1 MIILQANKIE
11 RSFAGEVL
19 FDNITL
25 QVDERDRIALVG
37 KNGAGKSTLLKILV
51 GEEEPTS
58 GEINKKK
65 DISLSYLAQDSRFE
79 SENTIYDEMLH
90 VFDDLRRTEKQ
101 LRQMELEM
109 GEKSGE
115 DLDKLMADYDR
126 LSENFRQAGGFTYE
140 ADIRAILNGFKFD
153 ESMWQ
158 MKIAELSGGQN
169 TRLALAKMLLE
180 KPNLLVLDEPTNH
193 LDIETI
199 AWLENYLVNYSGA
212 LIIVS
217 HDRYFLDKVATVT
230 LDLTKHSLD
239 RYVGNYSRFVEL
251 KEQKLATEA
260 KNYEKQQ
267 KEIAALEDFVNRNLV
282 RASTTKRAQSR
293 RKQLEKMERL
303 DKPESG
309 KKSANMTFQSEKTSG
324 NVVLTVENAAIGY
337 DGEILSEPINL
348 DLRKMNAVAI
358 VGPNGIGKS
367 TFIKSIVDQ
376 IPFIKGE
383 KRFGANVEVGY
394 YDQTQ
399 SKLTPSNTVLDEL
412 WNDFKLTPEVEI
424 RNRLGAFLFSGD
436 DVKKS
441 VGMLSGGEKA
451 RLLLAKLSMEN
462 NNFLILDE
470 PTNHLD
476 NDMVLWLE
484 EFLNSFRGVLIM
496 VTHDRYFL
504 DRVTNKIVEIDKGKL
519 YEYDTNYSGF
529 VELKVQREEME
540 LATERKR
547 QSLLRVEME
556 WMKQG
561 IKARG
566 TRQRART
573 ERFEELK
580 NAKGPSMQQNVE
592 MDSIS
597 SRLGKT
603 TIELEHISK
612 GFGDKHLINDFSYIF
627 LRDDRIGF
635 IGPNGC
641 GKSTLM
647 KMIMGILKPDEGN
660 ITIGDTVKIGYF
672 AQENEDMTGDIRVI
686 DYIKNVAE
694 YIQTTKGQTSASQ
707 MLDRFLFPPEL
718 QYTPLDK
725 LSGGEQRRL
734 YLLKVLMEAPN
745 VLILDEPTND
755 LDIQTLTILEDYLDT
770 FAGIVITVSH
780 DRYFLDR
787 IVNRIFAFE
796 EGGHLKQ
803 YEGGYTDYLEKVKPA
818 AKPEKSKPAKKEN
831 NGKKFQKEH
840 QKKLKF
846 TYKEQKE
853 FETIDDDIAKLE
865 EKLEQLDEEIMEN
878 ATNSGKLAELTEQKE
893 SAQAE
898 LDEKM
903 DRWVY
908 LNDLAEQIANQ

>member
-1 MIILQANKIE
+1 MNILNIEHISKIY
-11 RSFAGEVL
+11 GEKVI
-19 FDNITL
+19 FDDVSLGIHSGDKLGVIGVNGT
-25 QVDERDRIALVG
+25 G
-37 KNGAGKSTLLKILV
+37 KTTLLKIIAKIN
-51 GEEEPTS
+51 EPDK
-58 GEINKKK
+58 GQIICGNR
-65 DISLSYLAQDSRFE
+65 IRVSYLPQNPEFPKKQSILEYVMDGKEHQDWKTE
-79 SENTIYDEMLH
+79 SEAKTILTKLGIYD
-90 VFDDLRRTEKQ
+90 
-101 LRQMELEM
+101 
-109 GEKSGE
+109 
-115 DLDKLMADYDR
+115 
-126 LSENFRQAGGFTYE
+126 
-140 ADIRAILNGFKFD
+140 FD
-153 ESMWQ
+153 EGCDH
-158 MKIAELSGGQN
+158 LSGGQKK
-169 TRLALAKMLLE
+169 RVALART
-180 KPNLLVLDEPTNH
+180 LVDPT
-193 LDIETI
+193 
-199 AWLENYLVNYSGA
+199 
-212 LIIVS
+212 
-217 HDRYFLDKVATVT
+217 
-230 LDLTKHSLD
+230 
-239 RYVGNYSRFVEL
+239 
-251 KEQKLATEA
+251 
-260 KNYEKQQ
+260 
-267 KEIAALEDFVNRNLV
+267 
-282 RASTTKRAQSR
+282 
-293 RKQLEKMERL
+293 
-303 DKPESG
+303 
-309 KKSANMTFQSEKTSG
+309 
-324 NVVLTVENAAIGY
+324 
-337 DGEILSEPINL
+337 
-348 DLRKMNAVAI
+348 
-358 VGPNGIGKS
+358 
-367 TFIKSIVDQ
+367 
-376 IPFIKGE
+376 
-383 KRFGANVEVGY
+383 EV
-394 YDQTQ
+394 
-399 SKLTPSNTVLDEL
+399 
-412 WNDFKLTPEVEI
+412 
-424 RNRLGAFLFSGD
+424 
-436 DVKKS
+436 
-441 VGMLSGGEKA
+441 
-451 RLLLAKLSMEN
+451 
-462 NNFLILDE
+462 LILDE

-612 GFGDKHLINDFSYIF
+612 GFGDKHLINDFSYIV

-686 DYIKNVAE
+686 DYIRNVAE
-694 YIQTTKGQTSASQ
+694 YIQTTKGQASASQ

-803 YEGGYTDYLEKVKPA
+803 YEGGYTDYLEKVKPI
-818 AKPEKSKPAKKEN
+818 AKQEKSKLEKKEN
-831 NGKKFQKEH
+831 NGKKFRKEH

-865 EKLEQLDEEIMEN
+865 EKIEQLDEEIMEN
-878 ATNSGKLAELTEQKE
+878 ATNSGKLAELTQQKE
-893 SAQAE
+893 ETEEA
-898 LDEKM
+898 LNKKM

>member
-1 MIILQANKIE
+1 MNILNIEHISKIY
-11 RSFAGEVL
+11 GEKVI
-19 FDNITL
+19 FDDVSLGIHSGDKIGVIGVNGT
-25 QVDERDRIALVG
+25 G
-37 KNGAGKSTLLKILV
+37 KTTLLKIIAKIN
-51 GEEEPTS
+51 EPDK
-58 GEINKKK
+58 GQIICGNG
-65 DISLSYLAQDSRFE
+65 IRVSYLPQNPEFPKKQSILEYVMDGKEHQDWKTE
-79 SENTIYDEMLH
+79 SEAKTILTKLGIYD
-90 VFDDLRRTEKQ
+90 
-101 LRQMELEM
+101 
-109 GEKSGE
+109 
-115 DLDKLMADYDR
+115 
-126 LSENFRQAGGFTYE
+126 
-140 ADIRAILNGFKFD
+140 FD
-153 ESMWQ
+153 EGCDH
-158 MKIAELSGGQN
+158 LSGGQKK
-169 TRLALAKMLLE
+169 RVALART
-180 KPNLLVLDEPTNH
+180 LVDPT
-193 LDIETI
+193 
-199 AWLENYLVNYSGA
+199 
-212 LIIVS
+212 
-217 HDRYFLDKVATVT
+217 
-230 LDLTKHSLD
+230 
-239 RYVGNYSRFVEL
+239 
-251 KEQKLATEA
+251 
-260 KNYEKQQ
+260 
-267 KEIAALEDFVNRNLV
+267 
-282 RASTTKRAQSR
+282 
-293 RKQLEKMERL
+293 
-303 DKPESG
+303 
-309 KKSANMTFQSEKTSG
+309 
-324 NVVLTVENAAIGY
+324 
-337 DGEILSEPINL
+337 
-348 DLRKMNAVAI
+348 
-358 VGPNGIGKS
+358 
-367 TFIKSIVDQ
+367 
-376 IPFIKGE
+376 
-383 KRFGANVEVGY
+383 EV
-394 YDQTQ
+394 
-399 SKLTPSNTVLDEL
+399 
-412 WNDFKLTPEVEI
+412 
-424 RNRLGAFLFSGD
+424 
-436 DVKKS
+436 
-441 VGMLSGGEKA
+441 
-451 RLLLAKLSMEN
+451 
-462 NNFLILDE
+462 LILAE

-612 GFGDKHLINDFSYIF
+612 GFGNKHLINDFSYIF

-694 YIQTTKGQTSASQ
+694 YIQTTKGQASASQ

>member
-1 MIILQANKIE
+1 MMNILNIEHISKIY
-11 RSFAGEVL
+11 GEKVI
-19 FDNITL
+19 FDDVSLGIHSGDKIGVIGVNGT
-25 QVDERDRIALVG
+25 G
-37 KNGAGKSTLLKILV
+37 KTTLLKIIAKIN
-51 GEEEPTS
+51 EPDK
-58 GEINKKK
+58 GQIICGNG
-65 DISLSYLAQDSRFE
+65 IRVSYLPQNPEFPKKQSILEYVMDGKEHQDWKTE
-79 SENTIYDEMLH
+79 SEAKTILTKLGIYD
-90 VFDDLRRTEKQ
+90 
-101 LRQMELEM
+101 
-109 GEKSGE
+109 
-115 DLDKLMADYDR
+115 
-126 LSENFRQAGGFTYE
+126 
-140 ADIRAILNGFKFD
+140 FD
-153 ESMWQ
+153 EGCDH
-158 MKIAELSGGQN
+158 LSGGQKK
-169 TRLALAKMLLE
+169 RVALART
-180 KPNLLVLDEPTNH
+180 LVDPT
-193 LDIETI
+193 
-199 AWLENYLVNYSGA
+199 
-212 LIIVS
+212 
-217 HDRYFLDKVATVT
+217 
-230 LDLTKHSLD
+230 
-239 RYVGNYSRFVEL
+239 
-251 KEQKLATEA
+251 
-260 KNYEKQQ
+260 
-267 KEIAALEDFVNRNLV
+267 
-282 RASTTKRAQSR
+282 
-293 RKQLEKMERL
+293 
-303 DKPESG
+303 
-309 KKSANMTFQSEKTSG
+309 
-324 NVVLTVENAAIGY
+324 
-337 DGEILSEPINL
+337 
-348 DLRKMNAVAI
+348 
-358 VGPNGIGKS
+358 
-367 TFIKSIVDQ
+367 
-376 IPFIKGE
+376 
-383 KRFGANVEVGY
+383 EV
-394 YDQTQ
+394 
-399 SKLTPSNTVLDEL
+399 
-412 WNDFKLTPEVEI
+412 
-424 RNRLGAFLFSGD
+424 
-436 DVKKS
+436 
-441 VGMLSGGEKA
+441 
-451 RLLLAKLSMEN
+451 
-462 NNFLILDE
+462 LILDE

-504 DRVTNKIVEIDKGKL
+504 DRVTNKIVEINKGKL

-694 YIQTTKGQTSASQ
+694 YIQTTKGQASASQ

-865 EKLEQLDEEIMEN
+865 EKLEQLDEEMMEN

>member
-1 MIILQANKIE
+1 MNILNIEHISKIY
-11 RSFAGEVL
+11 GEKVI
-19 FDNITL
+19 FDDVSLGIHSGDKIGVIGVNGT
-25 QVDERDRIALVG
+25 G
-37 KNGAGKSTLLKILV
+37 KTTLLKIIAKIN
-51 GEEEPTS
+51 EPDK
-58 GEINKKK
+58 GQIICGNG
-65 DISLSYLAQDSRFE
+65 IRVSYLPQNPEFPKKQSILEYVMDGKEHQDWKTE
-79 SENTIYDEMLH
+79 SEAKTILTKLGIYD
-90 VFDDLRRTEKQ
+90 
-101 LRQMELEM
+101 
-109 GEKSGE
+109 
-115 DLDKLMADYDR
+115 
-126 LSENFRQAGGFTYE
+126 
-140 ADIRAILNGFKFD
+140 FD
-153 ESMWQ
+153 EGCDH
-158 MKIAELSGGQN
+158 LSGGQKK
-169 TRLALAKMLLE
+169 RVALART
-180 KPNLLVLDEPTNH
+180 LVDPT
-193 LDIETI
+193 
-199 AWLENYLVNYSGA
+199 
-212 LIIVS
+212 
-217 HDRYFLDKVATVT
+217 
-230 LDLTKHSLD
+230 
-239 RYVGNYSRFVEL
+239 
-251 KEQKLATEA
+251 
-260 KNYEKQQ
+260 
-267 KEIAALEDFVNRNLV
+267 
-282 RASTTKRAQSR
+282 
-293 RKQLEKMERL
+293 
-303 DKPESG
+303 
-309 KKSANMTFQSEKTSG
+309 
-324 NVVLTVENAAIGY
+324 
-337 DGEILSEPINL
+337 
-348 DLRKMNAVAI
+348 
-358 VGPNGIGKS
+358 
-367 TFIKSIVDQ
+367 
-376 IPFIKGE
+376 
-383 KRFGANVEVGY
+383 EV
-394 YDQTQ
+394 
-399 SKLTPSNTVLDEL
+399 
-412 WNDFKLTPEVEI
+412 
-424 RNRLGAFLFSGD
+424 
-436 DVKKS
+436 
-441 VGMLSGGEKA
+441 
-451 RLLLAKLSMEN
+451 
-462 NNFLILDE
+462 LILDE

-612 GFGDKHLINDFSYIF
+612 GFGDKHLINDFSYIV

-647 KMIMGILKPDEGN
+647 KMIMVILKPDEGN

-686 DYIKNVAE
+686 DYIRNVAE
-694 YIQTTKGQTSASQ
+694 YIQTTKGQASASQ

-803 YEGGYTDYLEKVKPA
+803 YEGGYTDYLEKVKPI
-818 AKPEKSKPAKKEN
+818 AKQEKSKLEKKEN
-831 NGKKFQKEH
+831 NGKKFRKEH

-865 EKLEQLDEEIMEN
+865 EKIEQLDEEIMEN
-878 ATNSGKLAELTEQKE
+878 ATNSGKLAELTQQKE
-893 SAQAE
+893 ETEEA
-898 LDEKM
+898 LNKKM

>member
-1 MIILQANKIE
+1 MNILNIEHISKIY
-11 RSFAGEVL
+11 GEKVI
-19 FDNITL
+19 FDDVSLGIHSGDKIGVIGVNGT
-25 QVDERDRIALVG
+25 G
-37 KNGAGKSTLLKILV
+37 KTTLLKIIAKIN
-51 GEEEPTS
+51 EPDK
-58 GEINKKK
+58 GQIICGNG
-65 DISLSYLAQDSRFE
+65 IRVSYLPQNPEFPKKQSILEYVMDGKEHQDWKTE
-79 SENTIYDEMLH
+79 SEAKTILTKLGIYD
-90 VFDDLRRTEKQ
+90 
-101 LRQMELEM
+101 
-109 GEKSGE
+109 
-115 DLDKLMADYDR
+115 
-126 LSENFRQAGGFTYE
+126 
-140 ADIRAILNGFKFD
+140 FD
-153 ESMWQ
+153 EGCDH
-158 MKIAELSGGQN
+158 LSGGQKK
-169 TRLALAKMLLE
+169 RVALART
-180 KPNLLVLDEPTNH
+180 LVDPT
-193 LDIETI
+193 
-199 AWLENYLVNYSGA
+199 
-212 LIIVS
+212 
-217 HDRYFLDKVATVT
+217 
-230 LDLTKHSLD
+230 
-239 RYVGNYSRFVEL
+239 
-251 KEQKLATEA
+251 
-260 KNYEKQQ
+260 
-267 KEIAALEDFVNRNLV
+267 
-282 RASTTKRAQSR
+282 
-293 RKQLEKMERL
+293 
-303 DKPESG
+303 
-309 KKSANMTFQSEKTSG
+309 
-324 NVVLTVENAAIGY
+324 
-337 DGEILSEPINL
+337 
-348 DLRKMNAVAI
+348 
-358 VGPNGIGKS
+358 
-367 TFIKSIVDQ
+367 
-376 IPFIKGE
+376 
-383 KRFGANVEVGY
+383 EV
-394 YDQTQ
+394 
-399 SKLTPSNTVLDEL
+399 
-412 WNDFKLTPEVEI
+412 
-424 RNRLGAFLFSGD
+424 
-436 DVKKS
+436 
-441 VGMLSGGEKA
+441 
-451 RLLLAKLSMEN
+451 
-462 NNFLILDE
+462 LILDE

-580 NAKGPSMQQNVE
+580 NAKGPAMQQNVE

-612 GFGDKHLINDFSYIF
+612 GFGDKHLINDFSYIV

-686 DYIKNVAE
+686 DYIRNVAE
-694 YIQTTKGQTSASQ
+694 YIQTTKGQASASQ

-865 EKLEQLDEEIMEN
+865 EKIEQLDEEIMEN

>member
-1 MIILQANKIE
+1 MNILNIEHISKIY
-11 RSFAGEVL
+11 GEKVI
-19 FDNITL
+19 FDDVSLGIHSGDKIGVIGVNGT
-25 QVDERDRIALVG
+25 G
-37 KNGAGKSTLLKILV
+37 KTTLLKIIAKIN
-51 GEEEPTS
+51 EPDK
-58 GEINKKK
+58 GQIICGNG
-65 DISLSYLAQDSRFE
+65 IRVSYLPQNPEFPKKQSILEYVMDGKEHQDWKTE
-79 SENTIYDEMLH
+79 SEAKTILTKLGIYD
-90 VFDDLRRTEKQ
+90 
-101 LRQMELEM
+101 
-109 GEKSGE
+109 
-115 DLDKLMADYDR
+115 
-126 LSENFRQAGGFTYE
+126 
-140 ADIRAILNGFKFD
+140 FD
-153 ESMWQ
+153 EGCDH
-158 MKIAELSGGQN
+158 LSGGQKK
-169 TRLALAKMLLE
+169 RVALART
-180 KPNLLVLDEPTNH
+180 LVDPT
-193 LDIETI
+193 
-199 AWLENYLVNYSGA
+199 
-212 LIIVS
+212 
-217 HDRYFLDKVATVT
+217 
-230 LDLTKHSLD
+230 
-239 RYVGNYSRFVEL
+239 
-251 KEQKLATEA
+251 
-260 KNYEKQQ
+260 
-267 KEIAALEDFVNRNLV
+267 
-282 RASTTKRAQSR
+282 
-293 RKQLEKMERL
+293 
-303 DKPESG
+303 
-309 KKSANMTFQSEKTSG
+309 
-324 NVVLTVENAAIGY
+324 
-337 DGEILSEPINL
+337 
-348 DLRKMNAVAI
+348 
-358 VGPNGIGKS
+358 
-367 TFIKSIVDQ
+367 
-376 IPFIKGE
+376 
-383 KRFGANVEVGY
+383 EV
-394 YDQTQ
+394 
-399 SKLTPSNTVLDEL
+399 
-412 WNDFKLTPEVEI
+412 
-424 RNRLGAFLFSGD
+424 
-436 DVKKS
+436 
-441 VGMLSGGEKA
+441 
-451 RLLLAKLSMEN
+451 
-462 NNFLILDE
+462 LILDE

-612 GFGDKHLINDFSYIF
+612 GFGNKHLINDFSYIF

-694 YIQTTKGQTSASQ
+694 YIQTTKGQASASQ

-853 FETIDDDIAKLE
+853 FETIEDDIAKLE

>member
-1 MIILQANKIE
+1 MNILNIEHISKIY
-11 RSFAGEVL
+11 GEKVI
-19 FDNITL
+19 FDDVSLGIHSGDKIGVIGVNGT
-25 QVDERDRIALVG
+25 G
-37 KNGAGKSTLLKILV
+37 KTTLLKIIAKIN
-51 GEEEPTS
+51 EPDK
-58 GEINKKK
+58 GQIICGNR
-65 DISLSYLAQDSRFE
+65 IRVSYLPQNPEFPKKQSILEYVMDGKEHQDWKTE
-79 SENTIYDEMLH
+79 SEAKTILTKLGIYD
-90 VFDDLRRTEKQ
+90 FDQGCDH
-101 LRQMELEM
+101 
-109 GEKSGE
+109 
-115 DLDKLMADYDR
+115 
-126 LSENFRQAGGFTYE
+126 
-140 ADIRAILNGFKFD
+140 
-153 ESMWQ
+153 
-158 MKIAELSGGQN
+158 LSGGQKK
-169 TRLALAKMLLE
+169 RVALART
-180 KPNLLVLDEPTNH
+180 LVDPT
-193 LDIETI
+193 
-199 AWLENYLVNYSGA
+199 
-212 LIIVS
+212 
-217 HDRYFLDKVATVT
+217 
-230 LDLTKHSLD
+230 
-239 RYVGNYSRFVEL
+239 
-251 KEQKLATEA
+251 
-260 KNYEKQQ
+260 
-267 KEIAALEDFVNRNLV
+267 
-282 RASTTKRAQSR
+282 
-293 RKQLEKMERL
+293 
-303 DKPESG
+303 
-309 KKSANMTFQSEKTSG
+309 
-324 NVVLTVENAAIGY
+324 
-337 DGEILSEPINL
+337 
-348 DLRKMNAVAI
+348 
-358 VGPNGIGKS
+358 
-367 TFIKSIVDQ
+367 
-376 IPFIKGE
+376 
-383 KRFGANVEVGY
+383 EV
-394 YDQTQ
+394 
-399 SKLTPSNTVLDEL
+399 
-412 WNDFKLTPEVEI
+412 
-424 RNRLGAFLFSGD
+424 
-436 DVKKS
+436 
-441 VGMLSGGEKA
+441 
-451 RLLLAKLSMEN
+451 
-462 NNFLILDE
+462 LILDE

-612 GFGDKHLINDFSYIF
+612 GFGDKHLINDFSYIV

-686 DYIKNVAE
+686 DYIRNVAE
-694 YIQTTKGQTSASQ
+694 YIQTTKGQASASQ

-803 YEGGYTDYLEKVKPA
+803 YEGGYTDYLEKVKPI
-818 AKPEKSKPAKKEN
+818 AKQEKSKLEKKEN
-831 NGKKFQKEH
+831 NGKKFRKEH

-865 EKLEQLDEEIMEN
+865 EKIEQLDEEIMEN
-878 ATNSGKLAELTEQKE
+878 ATNSGKLAELTQQKE
-893 SAQAE
+893 ETEEA
-898 LDEKM
+898 LNKKM

>member
-1 MIILQANKIE
+1 MNILNIEHISKIY
-11 RSFAGEVL
+11 GEKVI
-19 FDNITL
+19 FDDVSLGIHSGDKIGVIGVNGT
-25 QVDERDRIALVG
+25 G
-37 KNGAGKSTLLKILV
+37 KTTLLKIIAKIN
-51 GEEEPTS
+51 EPDK
-58 GEINKKK
+58 GQIICGNG
-65 DISLSYLAQDSRFE
+65 IRVSYLPQNPEFPKKQSILEYVMDGKEHQDWKTE
-79 SENTIYDEMLH
+79 SEAKTILTKLGIYD
-90 VFDDLRRTEKQ
+90 
-101 LRQMELEM
+101 
-109 GEKSGE
+109 
-115 DLDKLMADYDR
+115 
-126 LSENFRQAGGFTYE
+126 
-140 ADIRAILNGFKFD
+140 FD
-153 ESMWQ
+153 EGCDH
-158 MKIAELSGGQN
+158 LSGGQKK
-169 TRLALAKMLLE
+169 RVALART
-180 KPNLLVLDEPTNH
+180 LVDPT
-193 LDIETI
+193 
-199 AWLENYLVNYSGA
+199 
-212 LIIVS
+212 
-217 HDRYFLDKVATVT
+217 
-230 LDLTKHSLD
+230 
-239 RYVGNYSRFVEL
+239 
-251 KEQKLATEA
+251 
-260 KNYEKQQ
+260 
-267 KEIAALEDFVNRNLV
+267 
-282 RASTTKRAQSR
+282 
-293 RKQLEKMERL
+293 
-303 DKPESG
+303 
-309 KKSANMTFQSEKTSG
+309 
-324 NVVLTVENAAIGY
+324 
-337 DGEILSEPINL
+337 
-348 DLRKMNAVAI
+348 
-358 VGPNGIGKS
+358 
-367 TFIKSIVDQ
+367 
-376 IPFIKGE
+376 
-383 KRFGANVEVGY
+383 EV
-394 YDQTQ
+394 
-399 SKLTPSNTVLDEL
+399 
-412 WNDFKLTPEVEI
+412 
-424 RNRLGAFLFSGD
+424 
-436 DVKKS
+436 
-441 VGMLSGGEKA
+441 
-451 RLLLAKLSMEN
+451 
-462 NNFLILDE
+462 LILDE

-573 ERFEELK
+573 ERFEEHK
-580 NAKGPSMQQNVE
+580 NAKGPSIQQNVE

-612 GFGDKHLINDFSYIF
+612 GFGDKHLINDFSYIV

-686 DYIKNVAE
+686 DYIRNVAE
-694 YIQTTKGQTSASQ
+694 YIQTTKGQASASQ

-803 YEGGYTDYLEKVKPA
+803 YEGGYTDYLEKVKPI
-818 AKPEKSKPAKKEN
+818 AKQEKSKPVKKEN

-840 QKKLKF
+840 QKKLKEKF
-846 TYKEQKE
+846 NLARQAG
-853 FETIDDDIAKLE
+853 IDNINMDMICGLPE
-865 EKLEQLDEEIMEN
+865 EGMEELSYTLDEIKKLDPESLTVHALAVKRSSRLNRMKDTYHFGASEEMVSYAASCARDMNMEPYYLYRQKNIPGNLENVGFSKKGKECLYNILIME
-878 ATNSGKLAELTEQKE
+878 ELHDIIAVGAGTSSKIVHQEDHQVDRIENLKDIKQYITRIDEIIHRKE
-893 SAQAE
+893 
-898 LDEKM
+898 LKM
-903 DRWVY
+903 
-908 LNDLAEQIANQ
+908 I

>member
-1 MIILQANKIE
+1 MNILNIEHISKIY
-11 RSFAGEVL
+11 GEKVI
-19 FDNITL
+19 FDDVSLGIHSGDKIGVIGVNGT
-25 QVDERDRIALVG
+25 G
-37 KNGAGKSTLLKILV
+37 KTTLLKIIAKIN
-51 GEEEPTS
+51 EPDK
-58 GEINKKK
+58 GQIICGNG
-65 DISLSYLAQDSRFE
+65 IRVSYLPQNPEFPKKQSILEYVMDGKEHQDWKTE
-79 SENTIYDEMLH
+79 SEAKTILTKLGIYD
-90 VFDDLRRTEKQ
+90 
-101 LRQMELEM
+101 
-109 GEKSGE
+109 
-115 DLDKLMADYDR
+115 
-126 LSENFRQAGGFTYE
+126 
-140 ADIRAILNGFKFD
+140 FD
-153 ESMWQ
+153 EGCDH
-158 MKIAELSGGQN
+158 LSGGQKK
-169 TRLALAKMLLE
+169 RVALART
-180 KPNLLVLDEPTNH
+180 LVDPT
-193 LDIETI
+193 
-199 AWLENYLVNYSGA
+199 
-212 LIIVS
+212 
-217 HDRYFLDKVATVT
+217 
-230 LDLTKHSLD
+230 
-239 RYVGNYSRFVEL
+239 
-251 KEQKLATEA
+251 
-260 KNYEKQQ
+260 
-267 KEIAALEDFVNRNLV
+267 
-282 RASTTKRAQSR
+282 
-293 RKQLEKMERL
+293 
-303 DKPESG
+303 
-309 KKSANMTFQSEKTSG
+309 
-324 NVVLTVENAAIGY
+324 
-337 DGEILSEPINL
+337 
-348 DLRKMNAVAI
+348 
-358 VGPNGIGKS
+358 
-367 TFIKSIVDQ
+367 
-376 IPFIKGE
+376 
-383 KRFGANVEVGY
+383 EV
-394 YDQTQ
+394 
-399 SKLTPSNTVLDEL
+399 
-412 WNDFKLTPEVEI
+412 
-424 RNRLGAFLFSGD
+424 
-436 DVKKS
+436 
-441 VGMLSGGEKA
+441 
-451 RLLLAKLSMEN
+451 
-462 NNFLILDE
+462 LILDE

-612 GFGDKHLINDFSYIF
+612 GFGDKHLINDFSYIV

-686 DYIKNVAE
+686 DYIRNVAE
-694 YIQTTKGQTSASQ
+694 YIQTMKGQASASQ

-803 YEGGYTDYLEKVKPA
+803 YEGGYTDYLEKVKPI
-818 AKPEKSKPAKKEN
+818 AKQEKSKLEKKEN
-831 NGKKFQKEH
+831 NGKKFRKEH

-865 EKLEQLDEEIMEN
+865 EKIEQLDEEIMEN
-878 ATNSGKLAELTEQKE
+878 ATNSGKLAELTQQKE
-893 SAQAE
+893 ETEEA
-898 LDEKM
+898 LNKKM

>member
-1 MIILQANKIE
+1 MNILNIEHISKIY
-11 RSFAGEVL
+11 GEKVI
-19 FDNITL
+19 FDDVSLGIHSGDKIGVIGVNGT
-25 QVDERDRIALVG
+25 G
-37 KNGAGKSTLLKILV
+37 KTTLLKIIAKIN
-51 GEEEPTS
+51 EPDK
-58 GEINKKK
+58 GQIICGNG
-65 DISLSYLAQDSRFE
+65 IRVSYLPQNPEFPKKQSILEYVMDGKEHQDWKTE
-79 SENTIYDEMLH
+79 SEAKTILTKLGIYD
-90 VFDDLRRTEKQ
+90 
-101 LRQMELEM
+101 
-109 GEKSGE
+109 
-115 DLDKLMADYDR
+115 
-126 LSENFRQAGGFTYE
+126 
-140 ADIRAILNGFKFD
+140 FD
-153 ESMWQ
+153 EGCDH
-158 MKIAELSGGQN
+158 LSGGQKK
-169 TRLALAKMLLE
+169 RVALART
-180 KPNLLVLDEPTNH
+180 LVDPT
-193 LDIETI
+193 
-199 AWLENYLVNYSGA
+199 
-212 LIIVS
+212 
-217 HDRYFLDKVATVT
+217 
-230 LDLTKHSLD
+230 
-239 RYVGNYSRFVEL
+239 
-251 KEQKLATEA
+251 
-260 KNYEKQQ
+260 
-267 KEIAALEDFVNRNLV
+267 
-282 RASTTKRAQSR
+282 
-293 RKQLEKMERL
+293 
-303 DKPESG
+303 
-309 KKSANMTFQSEKTSG
+309 
-324 NVVLTVENAAIGY
+324 
-337 DGEILSEPINL
+337 
-348 DLRKMNAVAI
+348 
-358 VGPNGIGKS
+358 
-367 TFIKSIVDQ
+367 
-376 IPFIKGE
+376 
-383 KRFGANVEVGY
+383 EV
-394 YDQTQ
+394 
-399 SKLTPSNTVLDEL
+399 
-412 WNDFKLTPEVEI
+412 
-424 RNRLGAFLFSGD
+424 
-436 DVKKS
+436 
-441 VGMLSGGEKA
+441 
-451 RLLLAKLSMEN
+451 
-462 NNFLILDE
+462 LILDE

-612 GFGDKHLINDFSYIF
+612 GFGDKHLINDFSYIV

-686 DYIKNVAE
+686 DYIRNVAE
-694 YIQTTKGQTSASQ
+694 HIQTTKGQASASQ

-803 YEGGYTDYLEKVKPA
+803 YEGGYTDYLEKVKPI
-818 AKPEKSKPAKKEN
+818 AKQEKSKLEKKEN
-831 NGKKFQKEH
+831 NGKKFRKEH

-865 EKLEQLDEEIMEN
+865 EKIEQLDEEIMEN
-878 ATNSGKLAELTEQKE
+878 ATNSGKLAELTQQKE
-893 SAQAE
+893 E
-898 LDEKM
+898 
-903 DRWVY
+903 DRRSF
-908 LNDLAEQIANQ
+908 E

>member
-1 MIILQANKIE
+1 MMNILNIEHISKIY
-11 RSFAGEVL
+11 GEKVI
-19 FDNITL
+19 FDDVSLGIHSGDKIGVIGVNGT
-25 QVDERDRIALVG
+25 G
-37 KNGAGKSTLLKILV
+37 KTTLLKIIAKIN
-51 GEEEPTS
+51 EPDK
-58 GEINKKK
+58 GQIICGNG
-65 DISLSYLAQDSRFE
+65 IRVSYLPQNPEFPKKQSILEYVMDGKEHQDWKTE
-79 SENTIYDEMLH
+79 SEAKTILTKLGIYD
-90 VFDDLRRTEKQ
+90 
-101 LRQMELEM
+101 
-109 GEKSGE
+109 
-115 DLDKLMADYDR
+115 
-126 LSENFRQAGGFTYE
+126 
-140 ADIRAILNGFKFD
+140 FD
-153 ESMWQ
+153 EGCDH
-158 MKIAELSGGQN
+158 LSGGQKK
-169 TRLALAKMLLE
+169 RVALART
-180 KPNLLVLDEPTNH
+180 LVDPT
-193 LDIETI
+193 
-199 AWLENYLVNYSGA
+199 
-212 LIIVS
+212 
-217 HDRYFLDKVATVT
+217 
-230 LDLTKHSLD
+230 
-239 RYVGNYSRFVEL
+239 
-251 KEQKLATEA
+251 
-260 KNYEKQQ
+260 
-267 KEIAALEDFVNRNLV
+267 
-282 RASTTKRAQSR
+282 
-293 RKQLEKMERL
+293 
-303 DKPESG
+303 
-309 KKSANMTFQSEKTSG
+309 
-324 NVVLTVENAAIGY
+324 
-337 DGEILSEPINL
+337 
-348 DLRKMNAVAI
+348 
-358 VGPNGIGKS
+358 
-367 TFIKSIVDQ
+367 
-376 IPFIKGE
+376 
-383 KRFGANVEVGY
+383 EV
-394 YDQTQ
+394 
-399 SKLTPSNTVLDEL
+399 
-412 WNDFKLTPEVEI
+412 
-424 RNRLGAFLFSGD
+424 
-436 DVKKS
+436 
-441 VGMLSGGEKA
+441 
-451 RLLLAKLSMEN
+451 
-462 NNFLILDE
+462 LILDE

-484 EFLNSFRGVLIM
+484 EFLNSFRGVLVM

-694 YIQTTKGQTSASQ
+694 YIQTTKGQASASQ

>member
-1 MIILQANKIE
+1 MNILNIEHISKIY
-11 RSFAGEVL
+11 GEKVI
-19 FDNITL
+19 FDDVSLGIHSGDKIGVIGVNGT
-25 QVDERDRIALVG
+25 G
-37 KNGAGKSTLLKILV
+37 KTTLLKIIAKIN
-51 GEEEPTS
+51 EPDK
-58 GEINKKK
+58 GQIICGNG
-65 DISLSYLAQDSRFE
+65 IRVSYLPQNPEFPKKQSILEYVMDGKEHQDWKTE
-79 SENTIYDEMLH
+79 SEAKTILTKLGIYD
-90 VFDDLRRTEKQ
+90 
-101 LRQMELEM
+101 
-109 GEKSGE
+109 
-115 DLDKLMADYDR
+115 
-126 LSENFRQAGGFTYE
+126 
-140 ADIRAILNGFKFD
+140 FD
-153 ESMWQ
+153 EGCDH
-158 MKIAELSGGQN
+158 LSGGQKK
-169 TRLALAKMLLE
+169 RVALART
-180 KPNLLVLDEPTNH
+180 LVDPT
-193 LDIETI
+193 
-199 AWLENYLVNYSGA
+199 
-212 LIIVS
+212 
-217 HDRYFLDKVATVT
+217 
-230 LDLTKHSLD
+230 
-239 RYVGNYSRFVEL
+239 
-251 KEQKLATEA
+251 
-260 KNYEKQQ
+260 
-267 KEIAALEDFVNRNLV
+267 
-282 RASTTKRAQSR
+282 
-293 RKQLEKMERL
+293 
-303 DKPESG
+303 
-309 KKSANMTFQSEKTSG
+309 
-324 NVVLTVENAAIGY
+324 
-337 DGEILSEPINL
+337 
-348 DLRKMNAVAI
+348 
-358 VGPNGIGKS
+358 
-367 TFIKSIVDQ
+367 
-376 IPFIKGE
+376 
-383 KRFGANVEVGY
+383 EV
-394 YDQTQ
+394 
-399 SKLTPSNTVLDEL
+399 
-412 WNDFKLTPEVEI
+412 
-424 RNRLGAFLFSGD
+424 
-436 DVKKS
+436 
-441 VGMLSGGEKA
+441 
-451 RLLLAKLSMEN
+451 
-462 NNFLILDE
+462 LILDE

-686 DYIKNVAE
+686 DYIRNVAE
-694 YIQTTKGQTSASQ
+694 YIQTTKGQASASQ

-803 YEGGYTDYLEKVKPA
+803 YEGGYTDYLEKVKPI
-818 AKPEKSKPAKKEN
+818 AKQEKSKLEKKEN
-831 NGKKFQKEH
+831 NGKKFRKEH

-865 EKLEQLDEEIMEN
+865 EKIEQLDEEIMEN
-878 ATNSGKLAELTEQKE
+878 ATNSGKLAELTQQKE
-893 SAQAE
+893 ETEEA
-898 LDEKM
+898 LNKKM

>member
-1 MIILQANKIE
+1 MNILNIEHISKIY
-11 RSFAGEVL
+11 GEKVI
-19 FDNITL
+19 FDDVSLGIHSGDKIGVIGVNGT
-25 QVDERDRIALVG
+25 G
-37 KNGAGKSTLLKILV
+37 KTTLLKIIAKIN
-51 GEEEPTS
+51 EPDK
-58 GEINKKK
+58 GQIICGNG
-65 DISLSYLAQDSRFE
+65 IRVSYLPQNPEFPKRQSILEYVMDGKEHQDWKTE
-79 SENTIYDEMLH
+79 SEAKTILTKLGIYD
-90 VFDDLRRTEKQ
+90 
-101 LRQMELEM
+101 
-109 GEKSGE
+109 
-115 DLDKLMADYDR
+115 
-126 LSENFRQAGGFTYE
+126 
-140 ADIRAILNGFKFD
+140 FD
-153 ESMWQ
+153 EGCDH
-158 MKIAELSGGQN
+158 LSGGQKK
-169 TRLALAKMLLE
+169 RVALART
-180 KPNLLVLDEPTNH
+180 LVDPT
-193 LDIETI
+193 
-199 AWLENYLVNYSGA
+199 
-212 LIIVS
+212 
-217 HDRYFLDKVATVT
+217 
-230 LDLTKHSLD
+230 
-239 RYVGNYSRFVEL
+239 
-251 KEQKLATEA
+251 
-260 KNYEKQQ
+260 
-267 KEIAALEDFVNRNLV
+267 
-282 RASTTKRAQSR
+282 
-293 RKQLEKMERL
+293 
-303 DKPESG
+303 
-309 KKSANMTFQSEKTSG
+309 
-324 NVVLTVENAAIGY
+324 
-337 DGEILSEPINL
+337 
-348 DLRKMNAVAI
+348 
-358 VGPNGIGKS
+358 
-367 TFIKSIVDQ
+367 
-376 IPFIKGE
+376 
-383 KRFGANVEVGY
+383 EV
-394 YDQTQ
+394 
-399 SKLTPSNTVLDEL
+399 
-412 WNDFKLTPEVEI
+412 
-424 RNRLGAFLFSGD
+424 
-436 DVKKS
+436 
-441 VGMLSGGEKA
+441 
-451 RLLLAKLSMEN
+451 
-462 NNFLILDE
+462 LILDE

-612 GFGDKHLINDFSYIF
+612 GFGDKHLINDFSYIV

-686 DYIKNVAE
+686 DYIRNVAE
-694 YIQTTKGQTSASQ
+694 YIQTTKGQASASQ

-803 YEGGYTDYLEKVKPA
+803 YEGGYTDYLEKVKPI
-818 AKPEKSKPAKKEN
+818 AKQEKSKLEKKEN

-853 FETIDDDIAKLE
+853 FETIDDDSAKLE
-865 EKLEQLDEEIMEN
+865 EKIEQLDEEIMEN
-878 ATNSGKLAELTEQKE
+878 ATNSGKLAELTQQKE
-893 SAQAE
+893 ETEEA
-898 LDEKM
+898 LNEKM

>member
-1 MIILQANKIE
+1 MILSAE
-11 RSFAGEVL
+11 DLSYSYGDRLL
-19 FDNITL
+19 FENITFN
-25 QVDERDRIALVG
+25 VEEGDKYGIIGV
-37 KNGAGKSTLLKILV
+37 NGTGKSTLLRMIAHHEAGDGKLTIPGGVVMEYLPQDPPFEADATV
-51 GEEEPTS
+51 LEQVFKGDSPLMVLLRDYETAVEQAAAEPD
-58 GEINKKK
+58 NKKLQK
-65 DISLSYLAQDSRFE
+65 HLLDLQQQMDDKYAWQLE
-79 SENTIYDEMLH
+79 SEAKAVLT
-90 VFDDLRRTEKQ
+90 Q
-101 LRQMELEM
+101 LGITNLQQQM
-109 GEKSGE
+109 G
-115 DLDKLMADYDR
+115 
-126 LSENFRQAGGFTYE
+126 
-140 ADIRAILNGFKFD
+140 
-153 ESMWQ
+153 
-158 MKIAELSGGQN
+158 ELSGGQ
-169 TRLALAKMLLE
+169 RKRVALAG
-180 KPNLLVLDEPTNH
+180 V
-193 LDIETI
+193 
-199 AWLENYLVNYSGA
+199 
-212 LIIVS
+212 
-217 HDRYFLDKVATVT
+217 
-230 LDLTKHSLD
+230 
-239 RYVGNYSRFVEL
+239 
-251 KEQKLATEA
+251 
-260 KNYEKQQ
+260 
-267 KEIAALEDFVNRNLV
+267 LV
-282 RASTTKRAQSR
+282 RPS
-293 RKQLEKMERL
+293 
-303 DKPESG
+303 
-309 KKSANMTFQSEKTSG
+309 
-324 NVVLTVENAAIGY
+324 
-337 DGEILSEPINL
+337 
-348 DLRKMNAVAI
+348 DL
-358 VGPNGIGKS
+358 
-367 TFIKSIVDQ
+367 
-376 IPFIKGE
+376 
-383 KRFGANVEVGY
+383 
-394 YDQTQ
+394 
-399 SKLTPSNTVLDEL
+399 
-412 WNDFKLTPEVEI
+412 
-424 RNRLGAFLFSGD
+424 
-436 DVKKS
+436 
-441 VGMLSGGEKA
+441 
-451 RLLLAKLSMEN
+451 
-462 NNFLILDE
+462 LILDE
-470 PTNHLD
+470 PTNHMD
-476 NDMVLWLE
+476 NATVAWLE
-484 EFLNSFRGVLIM
+484 QKLLARKGALLM

-612 GFGDKHLINDFSYIF
+612 GFGDKHLINDFSYIV

-686 DYIKNVAE
+686 DYIRNVAE
-694 YIQTTKGQTSASQ
+694 YIQTTKGQASASQ

-803 YEGGYTDYLEKVKPA
+803 YEGGYTDYLEKVKPI
-818 AKPEKSKPAKKEN
+818 AKQEKSKPEKKEN

-865 EKLEQLDEEIMEN
+865 EKIEQLDEEIMEN
-878 ATNSGKLAELTEQKE
+878 ATNSGKLAELTQQKE
-893 SAQAE
+893 ETEEA
-898 LDEKM
+898 LNEKM